1 MEPVI
6 LDEIPFQI
14 SLQETFQALRIRSG
28 TSRSGTS
35 RPGRSGNTQIDQ
47 VRRMYEKARE
57 IARPKA
63 VFRPVRVEERTED
76 QITLDGVTFHSRVLQ
91 VNTRDVHRMFAFAA
105 SCGQELEEWKNGFED
120 LIESYYADQINA
132 LALQAARE
140 ALHAHLRQRYQLTE
154 SSTMNPGSLEDWPIS
169 EQVPLFKLLDG
180 GPEAIGM
187 ELLPSMLMSPGQSVS
202 GLRFASQGDFTSCQ
216 LCPIENCPHR
226 KAPFQPGLYQ
236 EKYQNASGA

>member
-28 TSRSGTS
+28 TSR
-35 RPGRSGNTQIDQ
+35 PGRSGNAQIDQ
-47 VRRMYEKARE
+47 VGRMYEKARE

-105 SCGQELEEWKNGFED
+105 TCGQELEEWKNGFED

-180 GPEAIGM
+180 GPEAIGV

>member
-105 SCGQELEEWKNGFED
+105 SCGQELEEWKNGFEN